1 MTTENWFSL
10 IEADFNSFRN
20 EIEASQLKNSRYWTF
35 IATNI
40 KQMMPN
46 SYFLFNEFL
55 IQSIVRYDE
64 QEKVDRKYLA
74 LRNIDVKPEYR
85 NHGIAGFVVKQML
98 YIKNVKLARLM
109 FYNIVNE
116 RFFHQVIESHA
127 TIRDGNAYV
136 NINDSRCFIYIE
148 DEHKVQIEK
157 FPLTEML
164 FSSFDF
170 DNYIKDN
177 RIVSICID
185 VLSD

>member
-1 MTTENWFSL
+1 MTTENWFPL
-10 IEADFNSFRN
+10 IEFDFNSFRN
-20 EIEASQLKNSRYWTF
+20 EIEASQLKNSRDWTF

-46 SYFLFNEFL
+46 SYFLFNELL

-74 LRNIDVKPEYR
+74 LRNIDVKQKYR
-85 NHGIAGFVVKQML
+85 NQGIASFIVKQML
-98 YIKNVKLARLM
+98 DIKNVKLACLM

-116 RFFHQVIESHA
+116 RFFHQI
-127 TIRDGNAYV
+127 IKIIFDGNAYT
-136 NINDSRCFIYIE
+136 NLNDSRCFIYIE

-157 FPLTEML
+157 IPLTEMS

-170 DNYIKDN
+170 DVYIKNN

-185 VLSD
+185 ALDN

>member
-116 RFFHQVIESHA
+116 RFFHQVIKI
-127 TIRDGNAYV
+127 IRDGNAYV

-185 VLSD
+185 ALDN

>member
-85 NHGIAGFVVKQML
+85 NHEIAGFVVKQML

-116 RFFHQVIESHA
+116 RFFHQVIKI
-127 TIRDGNAYV
+127 IRDGNAYV

-148 DEHKVQIEK
+148 DEHKIQIEK

>member
-1 MTTENWFSL
+1 MTTENWFPL

-20 EIEASQLKNSRYWTF
+20 EIEASQLKNSHYWTF

-46 SYFLFNEFL
+46 SYFLFNELL

-64 QEKVDRKYLA
+64 QEKIDRKYLA

-85 NHGIAGFVVKQML
+85 NHGLAGFVVKQML
-98 YIKNVKLARLM
+98 DIKNVRFVPLM

-116 RFFHQVIESHA
+116 RFFHQIIKSHA
-127 TIRDGNAYV
+127 TIR
-136 NINDSRCFIYIE
+136 NIKDNDSQCSIYIE

-157 FPLTEML
+157 INLNEMS

-170 DNYIKDN
+170 DIYIKDN

-185 VLSD
+185 

>member
-1 MTTENWFSL
+1 MNNWFTL

-20 EIEASQLKNSRYWTF
+20 EIESSQLKNSRYWTF

-46 SYFLFNEFL
+46 SYFLFNELL
-55 IQSIVRYDE
+55 IQSIVRYDI

-98 YIKNVKLARLM
+98 DIKNVRFVPLM

-116 RFFHQVIESHA
+116 RFFYQIIKIIH
-127 TIRDGNAYV
+127 
-136 NINDSRCFIYIE
+136 NIKDNDSRWFIYIE
-148 DEHKVQIEK
+148 DEHKVHIEK
-157 FPLTEML
+157 IDLL
-164 FSSFDF
+164 KNNLFDF
-170 DNYIKDN
+170 NNYIKN
-177 RIVSICID
+177 NYIVSICI
-185 VLSD
+185 V

>member
-1 MTTENWFSL
+1 MTTENWFPL

-20 EIEASQLKNSRYWTF
+20 EIEASQLKNSHYWTF

-46 SYFLFNEFL
+46 SYFLFNELL

-64 QEKVDRKYLA
+64 QEKIDRKYLA

-98 YIKNVKLARLM
+98 DIKNVRFVPLM

-116 RFFHQVIESHA
+116 RFFHLLYL
-127 TIRDGNAYV
+127 T
-136 NINDSRCFIYIE
+136 
-148 DEHKVQIEK
+148 VQ
-157 FPLTEML
+157 
-164 FSSFDF
+164 
-170 DNYIKDN
+170 
-177 RIVSICID
+177 
-185 VLSD
+185 LSVAMSVKKLLKEQSMD

>member
-1 MTTENWFSL
+1 MTTENWFPL

-20 EIEASQLKNSRYWTF
+20 EIEASQLKNSHYWTF

-46 SYFLFNEFL
+46 SYFLFNELL

-64 QEKVDRKYLA
+64 QEKIDRKYLA

-98 YIKNVKLARLM
+98 DIKNVRFVPLM

-116 RFFHQVIESHA
+116 RFFHQIIKSHA
-127 TIRDGNAYV
+127 TIRN
-136 NINDSRCFIYIE
+136 SQCSIYIE

-157 FPLTEML
+157 INLNEMS

-170 DNYIKDN
+170 DIYIKDN

-185 VLSD
+185 

>member
-1 MTTENWFSL
+1 MNNCFPL

-46 SYFLFNEFL
+46 SYFLFNELL
-55 IQSIVRYDE
+55 IQSIVRYDR
-64 QEKVDRKYLA
+64 QEKIDRKYLA

-85 NHGIAGFVVKQML
+85 NKGIAGFIVKQML
-98 YIKNVKLARLM
+98 NIKNVRFVPLM

-116 RFFHQVIESHA
+116 RFFHQVIKI
-127 TIRDGNAYV
+127 IRDGNAYV

-157 FPLTEML
+157 IDLL
-164 FSSFDF
+164 KNNLFDF
-170 DNYIKDN
+170 NNYIKN
-177 RIVSICID
+177 NHIVSICII
-185 VLSD
+185 

>member
-1 MTTENWFSL
+1 MTTENWFPL
-10 IEADFNSFRN
+10 IESDFNSFRN

-85 NHGIAGFVVKQML
+85 NHGIAGFIVKQML
-98 YIKNVKLARLM
+98 DIKNVRFVPLM

-116 RFFHQVIESHA
+116 RFFHQIIKSHA
-127 TIRDGNAYV
+127 TIR
-136 NINDSRCFIYIE
+136 NIKDNDSQCSIYIE

-157 FPLTEML
+157 INLNEMS

-170 DNYIKDN
+170 DIYIKVN

-185 VLSD
+185 

>member
-1 MTTENWFSL
+1 
-10 IEADFNSFRN
+10 
-20 EIEASQLKNSRYWTF
+20 
-35 IATNI
+35 
-40 KQMMPN
+40 
-46 SYFLFNEFL
+46 
-55 IQSIVRYDE
+55 
-64 QEKVDRKYLA
+64 
-74 LRNIDVKPEYR
+74 
-85 NHGIAGFVVKQML
+85 ML

-116 RFFHQVIESHA
+116 RFFHQVIKSHA

-170 DNYIKDN
+170 YNYIKDN

-185 VLSD
+185 ALDN

>member
-1 MTTENWFSL
+1 MTTENWFPL

-20 EIEASQLKNSRYWTF
+20 EIEASQLKISHYWTF

-46 SYFLFNEFL
+46 SYFLFNELL

-64 QEKVDRKYLA
+64 QEKIDRKYLA

-98 YIKNVKLARLM
+98 DIKNVRFVPLM

-116 RFFHQVIESHA
+116 RFFHQIIKSHA
-127 TIRDGNAYV
+127 TIR
-136 NINDSRCFIYIE
+136 NIKDNDSQCSIYIE

-157 FPLTEML
+157 INLNEMS
-164 FSSFDF
+164 FASFDF
-170 DNYIKDN
+170 DIYIKDN

-185 VLSD
+185 

>member
-1 MTTENWFSL
+1 MTTENWFPL

-20 EIEASQLKNSRYWTF
+20 EIEASQLKNSHYWTF

-46 SYFLFNEFL
+46 SYFLFNELL

-64 QEKVDRKYLA
+64 QEKIDRKYLA

-98 YIKNVKLARLM
+98 DIKNVRFVPLM

-116 RFFHQVIESHA
+116 RFFHQIIKSHA
-127 TIRDGNAYV
+127 TIR
-136 NINDSRCFIYIE
+136 NIKDNDSQCSIYIE

-157 FPLTEML
+157 INLNEMS

-170 DNYIKDN
+170 DIYIKDN

-185 VLSD
+185 ALDN

>member
-116 RFFHQVIESHA
+116 RFFHQIIKSHA
-127 TIRDGNAYV
+127 TIR
-136 NINDSRCFIYIE
+136 NIKDNDSQCSIYIE

-157 FPLTEML
+157 INLNEML

-170 DNYIKDN
+170 DIYIKDN

-185 VLSD
+185 